1 MIRREIVYS
10 IISNLSE
17 QTYTGGSKNEK
28 AKTGR
33 ITFWFRPVLHAMIAK
48 DRRSTQGG
56 ISLLLLL
63 F

>member
-28 AKTGR
+28 AKTGEEVKMKR
-33 ITFWFRPVLHAMIAK
+33 QKP
-48 DRRSTQGG
+48 GG
-56 ISLLLLL
+56 SHFGLDQYYMR
-63 F
+63 